1 MSWRTV
7 LITHKAKASYK
18 DGYMIVKSD
27 ESENIIHLSEIATV
41 IFENTAINITAY
53 LLCELANNKVKII
66 FCDHKRNPYG
76 EVIPYYGRYNV
87 SKKMMIQTKWGVELK
102 KFLWLMIVKQKI
114 KNQSMILRKF
124 GYEMEAVMLESYA
137 NEVQLEDVTNREGHA
152 AKVYFN
158 ALFGKKFSRDQ
169 DNPINA
175 ALNYGYS
182 ILLSTFNREISNNGY
197 STSLGINHISEYN
210 PFNLSSDLIEP
221 FRVIVDDY
229 VYRNRELAFSQEMK
243 LDLIDLLNARTQF
256 DEQNQFVTKAIELY
270 VRSFFQALEEKDVRK
285 FKLYEY
291 KD

>member
-1 MSWRTV
+1 V

-229 VYRNRELAFSQEMK
+229 VYRNRELAFSQGMK
-243 LDLIDLLNARTQF
+243 LDLIDLLNTRTQF
-256 DEQNQFVTKAIELY
+256 DEQNQFITKAIELY